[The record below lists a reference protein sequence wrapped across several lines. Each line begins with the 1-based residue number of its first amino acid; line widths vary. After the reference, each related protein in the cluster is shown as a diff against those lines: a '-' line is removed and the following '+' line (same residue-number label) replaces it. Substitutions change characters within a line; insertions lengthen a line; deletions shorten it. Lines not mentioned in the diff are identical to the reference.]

1 MDHAVISPSAADRWI
16 HCPGSVALTKDLE
29 DKGSTYAA
37 EGTLAHSICELK
49 LRKYFGIAKTGEK
62 KPMGPKK
69 YKSELD
75 KLKADPLYQSEMDGY
90 TDVYVDHIKDQS
102 NSFSS
107 APAVFVEQRVDLS
120 EYIPSGFGSSDCIL
134 IHGSDLYV
142 YDFKYGKGVRVE
154 AEDNPQMRLYAL
166 GAYLMYREFWKI
178 EQVHMTIV
186 QPRLQNICQSVL
198 PVSQLLEWAEKEVK
212 PAAKKAVDGVQEYAC
227 GDWCRFCKVKATC
240 RTHAET
246 VVDGVSDFDLMQPPL
261 LSLTELGLLL
271 TKCQPLLDYAKAAEE
286 YALSQALSGEKI
298 EGWKL
303 VEGRSRRVWDD
314 QEKAFAD
321 LKTAGLPEEMLWHRE
336 PYTLAQIEKQ
346 MGKKDFEEA
355 VGNHVIRQQGKPAL
369 VSENDSRPEYVVK
382 NAEEDFKEIE

>member
-1 MDHAVISPSAADRWI
+1 
-16 HCPGSVALTKDLE
+16 
-29 DKGSTYAA
+29 
-37 EGTLAHSICELK
+37 
-49 LRKYFGIAKTGEK
+49 
-62 KPMGPKK
+62 
-69 YKSELD
+69 
-75 KLKADPLYQSEMDGY
+75 
-90 TDVYVDHIKDQS
+90 
-102 NSFSS
+102 
-107 APAVFVEQRVDLS
+107 
-120 EYIPSGFGSSDCIL
+120 
-134 IHGSDLYV
+134 
-142 YDFKYGKGVRVE
+142 
-154 AEDNPQMRLYAL
+154 
-166 GAYLMYREFWKI
+166 MYREFWKI

-212 PAAKKAVDGVQEYAC
+212 PAAKKAADGVQEYAC

-369 VSENDSRPEYVVK
+369 VSENDSRPEYIVK